1 MTDVEGL
8 LAEIANEP
16 PCGPDLEYDPDFMAL
31 DQAAQGK
38 PEQQFGT
45 TIIAAEEPDWAAV
58 RGQAEALFKRT
69 KDLRV
74 AALLVRSWIRTEGF
88 EALTPGLTLV
98 TQLLSRYWD
107 GIHPRLDPDDDND
120 PTMRMNALAPLAD
133 SAALVRDVRESVLAR
148 PRGLP
153 PLLVRDLEIALGKV
167 PPKAGVAALSQAA
180 AEGALAEA
188 GAERLT
194 GMIDTAPA
202 LKALIK
208 ELNERVG
215 IERAPDLKVL
225 YSVVQVVAQMATS
238 VRTAIG
244 GDPVVEA
251 GEGAVEEAGQPA
263 PEAPKPARGEITT
276 RQDAVLMLDKI
287 IAYLERTEPA
297 NPAPLLLRRAHRL
310 MTMSFVD
317 IIKDLAP
324 ESLAKIEA
332 LSGLP
337 SANAK

>member
-1 MTDVEGL
+1 
-8 LAEIANEP
+8 
-16 PCGPDLEYDPDFMAL
+16 
-31 DQAAQGK
+31 
-38 PEQQFGT
+38 
-45 TIIAAEEPDWAAV
+45 
-58 RGQAEALFKRT
+58 
-69 KDLRV
+69 
-74 AALLVRSWIRTEGF
+74 
-88 EALTPGLTLV
+88 
-98 TQLLSRYWD
+98 
-107 GIHPRLDPDDDND
+107 
-120 PTMRMNALAPLAD
+120 
-133 SAALVRDVRESVLAR
+133 
-148 PRGLP
+148 
-153 PLLVRDLEIALGKV
+153 
-167 PPKAGVAALSQAA
+167 
-180 AEGALAEA
+180 
-188 GAERLT
+188 
-194 GMIDTAPA
+194 
-202 LKALIK
+202 
-208 ELNERVG
+208 
-215 IERAPDLKVL
+215 
-225 YSVVQVVAQMATS
+225 MATS

>member
-153 PLLVRDLEIALGKV
+153 PLLVRDLEIALGKC
-167 PPKAGVAALSQAA
+167 
-180 AEGALAEA
+180 
-188 GAERLT
+188 R
-194 GMIDTAPA
+194 
-202 LKALIK
+202 
-208 ELNERVG
+208 R
-215 IERAPDLKVL
+215 
-225 YSVVQVVAQMATS
+225 
-238 VRTAIG
+238 
-244 GDPVVEA
+244 
-251 GEGAVEEAGQPA
+251 
-263 PEAPKPARGEITT
+263 
-276 RQDAVLMLDKI
+276 
-287 IAYLERTEPA
+287 LERRGA
-297 NPAPLLLRRAHRL
+297 QSGRRGRG
-310 MTMSFVD
+310 
-317 IIKDLAP
+317 P
-324 ESLAKIEA
+324 RR
-332 LSGLP
+332 GGC
-337 SANAK
+337 